1 MEDEPTTKRAK
12 LTKDDSPSSTKPS
25 TDDAAALKLAEKI
38 QLDIPSKIEKQKHH
52 RDHQLLSNRFRS
64 QMKHSPTTKHCAF
77 TKQSSAD
84 KATSFTRRAPE
95 SLLSPKRVIEI
106 SYEDTEAVLYMIQW
120 MYTSKHEA
128 PAGQKALPLH
138 IRLYSAADF
147 YQVRMLKREMI
158 GSVTHDVCPKQPGLP
173 EAIDLIFSSTPESDR
188 GLRDAVVAFCANNYA
203 YCARYPEFDDI
214 QVVDFWRELCLE
226 TKDDL
231 YDKNDALDNFDAKRY
246 DAVMLRTFREFR
258 CKECRIAFM
267 IPEGMSEP
275 ENCVSYY
282 EDDV

>member
-64 QMKHSPTTKHCAF
+64 QMK
-77 TKQSSAD
+77 Q
-84 KATSFTRRAPE
+84 
-95 SLLSPKRVIEI
+95 SPKRVIEI